1 MAQMI
6 KSMPFN
12 VIALLESNVN
22 FMTYIYC
29 VWTTKMFLH
38 RNGNSHGSGISLL

>member
-12 VIALLESNVN
+12 AIALLESDVN